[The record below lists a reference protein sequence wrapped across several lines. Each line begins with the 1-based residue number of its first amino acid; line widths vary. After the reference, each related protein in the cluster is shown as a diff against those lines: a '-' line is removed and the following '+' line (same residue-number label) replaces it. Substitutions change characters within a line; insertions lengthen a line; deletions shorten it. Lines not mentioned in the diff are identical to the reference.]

1 MSSES
6 SRIWFITGCST
17 GFGRELAERVLLSGD
32 RLVATVRKAEAL
44 DDLSMVYA
52 ETLRV
57 LTLDVTN
64 AAKVNEVVAA
74 AVGEWGRLDIVVN
87 NAGYGL
93 LGAVEECS
101 EAQIQRCLDTNLMG
115 PLHVIRAV
123 LPFLRAQKSGH
134 LINMS
139 AAATISNYAGFGI
152 YGGAKAALEAKIS
165 DSPSFQQRL
174 AHVRDKLLLEDYLM
188 NEAHKS
194 TTPEAI
200 AKLYDDTIK
209 ALPPEEEVHAR
220 HILVET
226 EDQAKEVVK
235 RLGKGEDFAKLSAEL
250 SKDPGSG
257 KQGGDLGWFT
267 RERMVPEFAD
277 VAFKTAVGQISAP
290 VKTQFGWHV
299 LKVEEKRLH
308 QPPKL
313 EDVKDQIA
321 QYLERKAQQDII
333 LGLRAKA
340 KIERLDQPAAAAEP
354 VKKP

>member
-1 MSSES
+1 MLPRPFLKVSPLVV
-6 SRIWFITGCST
+6 C
-17 GFGRELAERVLLSGD
+17 VLLWAAPAFSQQATPNPD
-32 RLVATVRKAEAL
+32 LILVKVDGEAIREKDLIRAAEDLGGGAEAQNR
-44 DDLSMVYA
+44 
-52 ETLRV
+52 ETL
-57 LTLDVTN
+57 
-64 AAKVNEVVAA
+64 
-74 AVGEWGRLDIVVN
+74 IS
-87 NAGYGL
+87 Y
-93 LGAVEECS
+93 
-101 EAQIQRCLDTNLMG
+101 
-115 PLHVIRAV
+115 
-123 LPFLRAQKSGH
+123 
-134 LINMS
+134 LIDLK
-139 AAATISNYAGFGI
+139 I
-152 YGGAKAALEAKIS
+152 GAKAALEAKIS

-174 AHVRDKLLLEDYLM
+174 AHMRDKLLLEDYLM

-226 EDQAKEVVK
+226 EDQAKIVVT

-267 RERMVPEFAD
+267 RERMVPEFAE
-277 VAFKTAVGQISAP
+277 VAFKTAAGQISAP

-313 EDVKDQIA
+313 EEVKDQIA

-354 VKKP
+354 AKKP

>member
-1 MSSES
+1 MLPRPFLTFSPLVVSFLLLAAPAFSQQATPNPDLILVKVDGEP
-6 SRIWFITGCST
+6 I
-17 GFGRELAERVLLSGD
+17 REKDLIRAAEDLGGG
-32 RLVATVRKAEAL
+32 AEAQNR
-44 DDLSMVYA
+44 
-52 ETLRV
+52 ETL
-57 LTLDVTN
+57 
-64 AAKVNEVVAA
+64 
-74 AVGEWGRLDIVVN
+74 IS
-87 NAGYGL
+87 Y
-93 LGAVEECS
+93 
-101 EAQIQRCLDTNLMG
+101 
-115 PLHVIRAV
+115 
-123 LPFLRAQKSGH
+123 
-134 LINMS
+134 LIDLK
-139 AAATISNYAGFGI
+139 I
-152 YGGAKAALEAKIS
+152 GAKAALEAKIS

-235 RLGKGEDFAKLSAEL
+235 RLVKGEDFAKLSAEL

-277 VAFKTAVGQISAP
+277 VAFKTATGQISAP

-354 VKKP
+354 AKKP

>member
-1 MSSES
+1 MLPRPFLTFSPLVVSFLLLAAPAFSQQATPNPDLILVKVDGEP
-6 SRIWFITGCST
+6 I
-17 GFGRELAERVLLSGD
+17 REKDLIRAAEDLGGG
-32 RLVATVRKAEAL
+32 AEAQNR
-44 DDLSMVYA
+44 
-52 ETLRV
+52 ETL
-57 LTLDVTN
+57 
-64 AAKVNEVVAA
+64 
-74 AVGEWGRLDIVVN
+74 IS
-87 NAGYGL
+87 Y
-93 LGAVEECS
+93 
-101 EAQIQRCLDTNLMG
+101 
-115 PLHVIRAV
+115 
-123 LPFLRAQKSGH
+123 
-134 LINMS
+134 LIDLK
-139 AAATISNYAGFGI
+139 I
-152 YGGAKAALEAKIS
+152 GAKAALEAKIS

-354 VKKP
+354 AKKP

>member
-1 MSSES
+1 MLPRPFLTFSPLVVSFLLLAAPAFSQQATPNPDLILVKVDGEP
-6 SRIWFITGCST
+6 I
-17 GFGRELAERVLLSGD
+17 REKDLIRAAEDLGGG
-32 RLVATVRKAEAL
+32 AEAQNR
-44 DDLSMVYA
+44 
-52 ETLRV
+52 ETL
-57 LTLDVTN
+57 
-64 AAKVNEVVAA
+64 
-74 AVGEWGRLDIVVN
+74 IS
-87 NAGYGL
+87 Y
-93 LGAVEECS
+93 
-101 EAQIQRCLDTNLMG
+101 
-115 PLHVIRAV
+115 
-123 LPFLRAQKSGH
+123 
-134 LINMS
+134 LIDLK
-139 AAATISNYAGFGI
+139 I
-152 YGGAKAALEAKIS
+152 GAKAALEAKIS

>member
-1 MSSES
+1 MLPRPFLTFSPLVVSFLLLAAPAFSQQATPNPDLILVKVDGEP
-6 SRIWFITGCST
+6 I
-17 GFGRELAERVLLSGD
+17 REKDLIRAAEDLGGG
-32 RLVATVRKAEAL
+32 AEAQNR
-44 DDLSMVYA
+44 
-52 ETLRV
+52 ETL
-57 LTLDVTN
+57 
-64 AAKVNEVVAA
+64 
-74 AVGEWGRLDIVVN
+74 IS
-87 NAGYGL
+87 Y
-93 LGAVEECS
+93 
-101 EAQIQRCLDTNLMG
+101 
-115 PLHVIRAV
+115 
-123 LPFLRAQKSGH
+123 
-134 LINMS
+134 LIDLK
-139 AAATISNYAGFGI
+139 I
-152 YGGAKAALEAKIS
+152 GAKAALEAKIS

-174 AHVRDKLLLEDYLM
+174 AHMRDKLLLEDYLM

-313 EDVKDQIA
+313 EEVKDQIA

-354 VKKP
+354 AKKP

>member
-1 MSSES
+1 MLPRPFLTFSPLVVSFLLLAAPAFSQQATPNPDLILVKVDGEP
-6 SRIWFITGCST
+6 I
-17 GFGRELAERVLLSGD
+17 REKDLIRAAEDLGGG
-32 RLVATVRKAEAL
+32 AEAQNR
-44 DDLSMVYA
+44 
-52 ETLRV
+52 ETL
-57 LTLDVTN
+57 
-64 AAKVNEVVAA
+64 
-74 AVGEWGRLDIVVN
+74 IS
-87 NAGYGL
+87 Y
-93 LGAVEECS
+93 
-101 EAQIQRCLDTNLMG
+101 
-115 PLHVIRAV
+115 
-123 LPFLRAQKSGH
+123 
-134 LINMS
+134 LIDLK
-139 AAATISNYAGFGI
+139 I
-152 YGGAKAALEAKIS
+152 GAKAALEAKIS

-235 RLGKGEDFAKLSAEL
+235 CLGKGEDFGKLSAEL

>member
-1 MSSES
+1 
-6 SRIWFITGCST
+6 
-17 GFGRELAERVLLSGD
+17 
-32 RLVATVRKAEAL
+32 
-44 DDLSMVYA
+44 
-52 ETLRV
+52 
-57 LTLDVTN
+57 
-64 AAKVNEVVAA
+64 
-74 AVGEWGRLDIVVN
+74 
-87 NAGYGL
+87 
-93 LGAVEECS
+93 
-101 EAQIQRCLDTNLMG
+101 
-115 PLHVIRAV
+115 
-123 LPFLRAQKSGH
+123 
-134 LINMS
+134 
-139 AAATISNYAGFGI
+139 
-152 YGGAKAALEAKIS
+152 
-165 DSPSFQQRL
+165 
-174 AHVRDKLLLEDYLM
+174 LLLEDYLM

-354 VKKP
+354 AKKP

>member
-1 MSSES
+1 MLPRPFLTFSPLVVSFLLLAAPAFSQQATPNPDLILVKVDGEP
-6 SRIWFITGCST
+6 I
-17 GFGRELAERVLLSGD
+17 REKDLIRAAEDLGGG
-32 RLVATVRKAEAL
+32 AEAQNR
-44 DDLSMVYA
+44 
-52 ETLRV
+52 ETL
-57 LTLDVTN
+57 
-64 AAKVNEVVAA
+64 
-74 AVGEWGRLDIVVN
+74 IS
-87 NAGYGL
+87 Y
-93 LGAVEECS
+93 
-101 EAQIQRCLDTNLMG
+101 
-115 PLHVIRAV
+115 
-123 LPFLRAQKSGH
+123 
-134 LINMS
+134 LIDLK
-139 AAATISNYAGFGI
+139 I
-152 YGGAKAALEAKIS
+152 GAKAALEAKIS

-174 AHVRDKLLLEDYLM
+174 AHMRDKLLLEDYLM

-340 KIERLDQPAAAAEP
+340 KIERLDQPAAAADP
-354 VKKP
+354 AKKP